1 MKQDM
6 HYTEYL
12 RRVRGCILGLG
23 DMSWIEPALR
33 VASKHGVDFTGE
45 QLAAAYEAGGALTPH
60 FLRNME
66 RSIYPPLAVFDDPER
81 YGPGGMDCAP
91 LWACVCPGDPERA
104 MEYAARDASVDHE
117 GEAVEAAQFLA
128 AAMSLAFVNGD
139 AQTCLAEAV
148 KLLPEESRIARLA
161 LDACALCSENPAEAR
176 ARMDWRYGGVD
187 VPADVYEQKRIL
199 NQELANFIRR
209 KPSGNLV

>member
-1 MKQDM
+1 MKKDM

-12 RRVRGCILGLG
+12 SRVRGCILGLG

-33 VASKHGVDFTGE
+33 VVAKNGMDFTGE

-66 RSIYPPLAVFDDPER
+66 RGIYPPLAVFDDPER

-104 MEYAARDASVDHE
+104 M
-117 GEAVEAAQFLA
+117 
-128 AAMSLAFVNGD
+128 
-139 AQTCLAEAV
+139 
-148 KLLPEESRIARLA
+148 
-161 LDACALCSENPAEAR
+161 
-176 ARMDWRYGGVD
+176 
-187 VPADVYEQKRIL
+187 
-199 NQELANFIRR
+199 
-209 KPSGNLV
+209 